1 MLSRAFKR
9 QERAR
14 LYTRSNRIGIDKIRE
29 AISDSFGTRLVREEV
44 LELMTPS
51 VVESEIRQITINS
64 EDQKV
69 LEKPLQGAKA
79 ASHLF
84 SRVRS
89 GPASQQTGIDSSS
102 QRRLTAQAEYW
113 YADVVSLHEIK
124 SCVH

>member
-84 SRVRS
+84 SRVAS
-89 GPASQQTGIDSSS
+89 GPASQ
-102 QRRLTAQAEYW
+102 
-113 YADVVSLHEIK
+113 
-124 SCVH
+124 